1 MVKYWCNWNFVLQI
15 VKFLII
21 IWKFILNFL
30 GGIDDAILVRLKNL
44 SLIIA
49 YFYIFD
55 TISIEFIKGYIENLC
70 ENFNED
76 YLEILVLL
84 I

>member
-1 MVKYWCNWNFVLQI
+1 M
-15 VKFLII
+15 KFCITNCEIFII

-30 GGIDDAILVRLKNL
+30 GGIDDVILVRLKNL

>member
-1 MVKYWCNWNFVLQI
+1 MVM
-15 VKFLII
+15 
-21 IWKFILNFL
+21 
-30 GGIDDAILVRLKNL
+30 VRLKNL

-55 TISIEFIKGYIENLC
+55 SISIEFIKGFIENLC
-70 ENFNED
+70 DNFIEN
-76 YLEILVLL
+76 YLEILVLV